1 MGQDGNDRGQV
12 ERSTRLA
19 GVLFLVGAVL
29 TYYLADRLF
38 SQAPAQIGLFELY
51 DAGHPGPG
59 TSRGHPDRHI
69 SLAVRS

>member
-12 ERSTRLA
+12 ERATRLA

-51 DAGHPGPG
+51 VGPPGSWHQPGP
-59 TSRGHPDRHI
+59 S
-69 SLAVRS
+69 